1 MLFAVVVFLHPNKAK
16 QTIRMESDFMCAVI
30 DQLLDKGLQFVYHFD
45 SIFVRDKDC
54 STTLETINQVAM
66 KQWKKPLNATVSK

>member
-1 MLFAVVVFLHPNKAK
+1 
-16 QTIRMESDFMCAVI
+16 MCAVI

-45 SIFVRDKDC
+45 SIFVRDKDR

-66 KQWKKPLNATVSK
+66 NKWKKPLNATVSK